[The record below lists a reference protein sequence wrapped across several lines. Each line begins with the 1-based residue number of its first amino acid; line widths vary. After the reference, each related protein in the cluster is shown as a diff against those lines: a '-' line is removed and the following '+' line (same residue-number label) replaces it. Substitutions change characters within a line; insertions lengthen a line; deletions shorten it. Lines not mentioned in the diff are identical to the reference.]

1 MPRTVFVLDR
11 TSERALFS
19 SAMSSAVALSARRAR
34 TLGHIYVLEGNFPV
48 CTRVKAK
55 TMGQSVSR
63 WWFPYL
69 ESVTFRRGG
78 TGEVF
83 TLLCSCAASPAQSE
97 QIRARSHSGSVHES
111 CLFSQQ
117 KPHTSRGGAKP
128 PSLTGAESD
137 SGGDQWWQAVVE
149 ARAMRQPLDRV
160 QAVSAAIPRG
170 SRSPCSTSPPSC
182 SDGHQVA
189 NAGCV
194 ISDDHASLFTT
205 SSEAFGDCCT
215 LGVLEQM
222 VHSGLVTIGL
232 RCLREAL

>member
-1 MPRTVFVLDR
+1 M
-11 TSERALFS
+11 E
-19 SAMSSAVALSARRAR
+19 
-34 TLGHIYVLEGNFPV
+34 N
-48 CTRVKAK
+48 
-55 TMGQSVSR
+55 
-63 WWFPYL
+63 
-69 ESVTFRRGG
+69 VTFRRDG

-97 QIRARSHSGSVHES
+97 PIPARSTIGSVQES
-111 CLFSQQ
+111 CLFSRQR
-117 KPHTSRGGAKP
+117 PCTSRRGVKP
-128 PSLTGAESD
+128 PSLTGAKKDPS
-137 SGGDQWWQAVVE
+137 GDQWWQEVVE

-194 ISDDHASLFTT
+194 TSDDHASLFTT

-222 VHSGLVTIGL
+222 VHSGFVTIGL